1 MQLNPI
7 RTRINDAGAGVGG
20 GVDGTEVVMLQLL
33 DALPAAESAV
43 FAVKETRPSAVGI
56 PLTTPVEGVRFNPGG
71 SDPVIENV

>member
-7 RTRINDAGAGVGG
+7 RTRTNDAGAGVGG
-20 GVDGTEVVMLQLL
+20 GLSGTEVVMLQLL
-33 DALPAAESAV
+33 DALPAAESAA

-56 PLTTPVEGVRFNPGG
+56 PLTTPVAGVTLNPAG

>member
-1 MQLNPI
+1 
-7 RTRINDAGAGVGG
+7 
-20 GVDGTEVVMLQLL
+20 MLQLL